1 MNMNYR
7 TPGRG
12 PLKVEFRGDRMRL
25 VSGRISLKKI
35 AEAMEAA
42 KKALS
47 EAPAG
52 GKAKRKPPQETSV
65 TLRLAEPG
73 SETLVVSLPKKGT
86 ADPSAVS
93 LKKLGVVR
101 KEDPLAA
108 VLREKQKAVRKNSKA
123 SSSRRPKSGVKLLAR
138 KKAQKRRARLLA
150 ARVSSTS
157 LK

>member
-1 MNMNYR
+1 MNYR

-25 VSGRISLKKI
+25 VSGRVSLKKI

-42 KKALS
+42 KKALPK
-47 EAPAG
+47 APAG
-52 GKAKRKPPQETSV
+52 ERPKKRPPQETAV

-73 SETLVVSLPKKGT
+73 VESLVVSLSKKGI
-86 ADPSAVS
+86 ADPAAVS
-93 LKKLGVVR
+93 LKKLGAVR

-108 VLREKQKAVRKNSKA
+108 VLREKQKAARKSSKTKL
-123 SSSRRPKSGVKLLAR
+123 SSKPKSGVKLLAR